1 MPDLPKPTEDSS
13 SGPASPPSNPTFE
26 TQVPD
31 SFSTLPTKSPTSKP
45 SPSSVPEPVPAV
57 SERPSSAK
65 TTPTRPTPPVNQD
78 LEFNTQAPFT
88 VATPPLQAR
97 SPAANAK
104 QPNSVGPTLNEEPT
118 ERKPGVLP
126 DQTELPVDLHA
137 DYATVAPNLPAFSP
151 LDPPTDLFG
160 SRATRHSQSPFGPDF
175 PQPAAE
181 RFRILRE
188 HAKGGFGKV
197 FVAEDLEL
205 GREVAFK
212 EIQHKYADDH
222 ETQVRF
228 LREARITGGLEHPGI
243 VPIYG
248 LGVHENG
255 RPYYA
260 MRFIRGESLQ
270 QAIRAYHDADP
281 VTHITADG
289 QLEFRRLL
297 RRFIDVCNA
306 LEYAHAQ
313 GIVHR
318 DLKPGNIMLG
328 EYGETLVVDWGLA
341 KSFVE
346 PDTES
351 EQCLS
356 ASAGAVSDASMS
368 ATTPR
373 SRLARLSDDG
383 SLQTMI
389 GASVGT
395 PQFMSPEQARG
406 LEDEVGSLSDIYSL
420 GATLYCIL
428 TGAGAFTGKSPD
440 EVIQQVIKGKFPA
453 PKVTNPEA
461 PTPLSAICLKAMA
474 RFPAERY
481 PSANALAGDIEHWL
495 ADEPI
500 EAYQETRR
508 ELFSRWVR
516 KHQARAQAIG
526 LAIIAIAVVSIVAAV
541 LIDQSRRS
549 EATARA
555 KLKIANDAEIL
566 AKHEALRRT
575 RQTREAI
582 DTSLSGMSDALET
595 FPGMQDTRRRL
606 LVQAATDYAKLAQEK
621 SLDPELQSEA
631 ARNLVRL
638 GDVRIKLNDLA
649 LATTEYQKAA
659 EIFQLLSQQHPDA
672 PEYLLELALTYIQ
685 QGVALAIQ
693 DQHSSADSQFR
704 EAAALLTPLVQ
715 EHPDQLEYQDGLA
728 TALIGS
734 GRAKNASGDPTGA
747 EELLNSGLKIFAQ
760 LRREHPENMRIAG
773 AYTESISAM
782 SRFLLDRGRAN
793 DAVKLLEDSL
803 EIHDKIIAEHPD
815 LHPFHANRATAR
827 INLAEAQRSLGR
839 WPSVAR
845 NYESALDDYQDL
857 VHEQPD
863 VPLYRENL
871 AVARTNFGQALRR
884 MGDNLKA
891 VPVLEKALENF
902 NELGA
907 SFPLPRYV
915 EAAGNTRVSL
925 SLAVSDLGKQ
935 AEALKLIEAALAD
948 YAELLDLDPKSV
960 PYQENS
966 AMALGNEA
974 RIAARQGDF
983 SGALPKFET
992 AIKALQAAADQQ
1004 PETPRYQDHLAF
1016 AWTHLANAAHLA
1028 NQSERAK
1035 SAFQSAIEVRKKL
1048 QSTHATSAQYQDALA
1063 WLLATCPLAE
1073 LRDQQLAL
1081 KLAVGATES
1090 IPESPQ
1096 FQLTLAAAQY
1106 QHQKPDDAL
1115 QSLKISRRLRG
1126 QDDGFSLY
1134 LQALCESQLKQRDNA
1149 KATLIAARAWRTLHK
1164 PADEELTHWDKLV
1177 EHVVDG
1183 QSK

>member
-1 MPDLPKPTEDSS
+1 MPDLPKPTEDAST
-13 SGPASPPSNPTFE
+13 GPALPPSNPTYE

-31 SFSTLPTKSPTSKP
+31 SFSTLPTKSPPPTP

-57 SERPSSAK
+57 SEPPNLAK
-65 TTPTRPTPPVNQD
+65 PTPTPPPANQD

-97 SPAANAK
+97 SPAAYSK
-104 QPNSVGPTLNEEPT
+104 QPNSVGPNLNEEPT
-118 ERKPGVLP
+118 ERKPGILP

-137 DYATVAPNLPAFSP
+137 DYATVAPNLPVFSP

-160 SRATRHSQSPFGPDF
+160 SRESPHGQSPFGPDF
-175 PQPAAE
+175 PHPAAE

-212 EIQHKYADDH
+212 EIQHKYADDR

-260 MRFIRGESLQ
+260 MRFIRGESFQ

-281 VTHITADG
+281 ATHNAADR

-313 GIVHR
+313 GIAHR

-346 PDTES
+346 PDAES
-351 EQCLS
+351 EPGTS
-356 ASAGAVSDASMS
+356 NSMASATDGSMS

-383 SLQTMI
+383 SLQTMA

-406 LEDEVGSLSDIYSL
+406 LEDEVDSLSDIYSL
-420 GATLYCIL
+420 GATLYCIV
-428 TGAGAFTGKSPD
+428 TGAGAFTGKSVD
-440 EVIQQVIKGKFPA
+440 EVIQQVIRGKFPP
-453 PKVTNPEA
+453 PKVTNSEV
-461 PTPLSAICLKAMA
+461 PTPLNAICLKAMA
-474 RFPAERY
+474 RLPSERY
-481 PSANALAGDIEHWL
+481 PSAKALADDIEHWL

-508 ELFSRWVR
+508 ELFNRWVR
-516 KHQARAQAIG
+516 KHQARTQAIG
-526 LAIIAIAVVSIVAAV
+526 LAVIAIAVVSIVAAL

-555 KLKIANDAEIL
+555 NLKIANDAEVL
-566 AKHEALRRT
+566 AKHEAIRRT
-575 RQTREAI
+575 RQTRDAI
-582 DTSLSGMSDALET
+582 DNSLSGMSDALET

-606 LVQAATDYAKLAQEK
+606 LEQAATDYAKLAQEK
-621 SLDPELQSEA
+621 SLDPELQAEA

-638 GDVRIKLNDLA
+638 GDVRIKLNNMA
-649 LATTEYQKAA
+649 LATAEYQKAA
-659 EIFQLLSQQHPDA
+659 EIFQLLSLQHPDA
-672 PEYLLELALTYIQ
+672 PEYLFELARIYIQ

-693 DQHSSADSQFR
+693 DQYSSADSQFR
-704 EAAALLTPLVQ
+704 EAAVLLTPLVH

-760 LRREHPENMRIAG
+760 LRREYPDNMRIAG

-782 SRFLLDRGRAN
+782 SRFLLDRGRGI

-815 LHPFHANRATAR
+815 LHSFHANRATAR

-845 NYESALDDYQDL
+845 NYESAMDDYQDL

-891 VPVLEKALENF
+891 IPVLEKALENF
-902 NELGA
+902 NELAA

-925 SLAVSDLGKQ
+925 SLALSDLGRQ
-935 AEALKLIEAALAD
+935 PEALKLIEAALAD
-948 YAELLDLDPKSV
+948 YAELLQLDPQSI
-960 PYQENS
+960 PYQESS

-974 RIAARQGDF
+974 RITARQGDF
-983 SGALPKFET
+983 PGALPNFET
-992 AIKALQAAADQQ
+992 AIKALQAAADKQ

-1016 AWTHLANAAHLA
+1016 AWTHLANAAYLA
-1028 NQSERAK
+1028 NQSEQAK

-1063 WLLATCPLAE
+1063 WLLATCPLTD
-1073 LRDQQLAL
+1073 LRDQRLAL
-1081 KLAVGATES
+1081 KLSVAATDA

-1096 FQLTLAAAQY
+1096 FQLTLAAAQHQY
-1106 QHQKPDDAL
+1106 QKPDDAL
-1115 QSLKISRRLRG
+1115 QSLKICKRLRG

-1134 LQALCESQLKQRDNA
+1134 LQALCESELKQRDNA
-1149 KATLIAARAWRTLHK
+1149 KATLTAARAWRTLHK
-1164 PADEELTHWDKLV
+1164 PADEELTRWDKLV
-1177 EHVVDG
+1177 EHVVEG